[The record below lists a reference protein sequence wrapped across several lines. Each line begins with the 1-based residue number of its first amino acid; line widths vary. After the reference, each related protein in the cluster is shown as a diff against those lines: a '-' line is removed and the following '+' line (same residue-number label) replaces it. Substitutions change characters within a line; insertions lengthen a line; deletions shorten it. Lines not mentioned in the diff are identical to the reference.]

1 MSFVNSDIQKKNRR
15 LSIIL
20 TFITFSMIGLSFAS
34 VPLYDLFCRVTGF
47 GGTTQQS
54 DILPDVILDR
64 VIKIRFDASTN
75 SALPWQFKP
84 EQLEMSMRVGETGL
98 AFYRAKNN
106 GTKPF
111 IGTASFNVTPQ
122 KAGQYFTKIDCFCF
136 TSQRLNPGQEVD
148 MPVTF
153 FVDPSIADNPNLDDV
168 KTITLSYSM
177 FEADAEE
184 YEDYEKENAARLEKN
199 KFDKLADI
207 SN

>member
-1 MSFVNSDIQKKNRR
+1 MSLINGDIQKKNRR

-34 VPLYDLFCRVTGF
+34 VPLYDLFCRATGF

-54 DILPDVILDR
+54 NNLPDVILDR
-64 VIKIRFDASTN
+64 VINIRFDASTN
-75 SALPWQFKP
+75 SILPWDFKP
-84 EQLEMSMRVGETGL
+84 EQLEISMRVGETGL

-106 GTKPF
+106 GNEPF

-122 KAGQYFTKIDCFCF
+122 KAGPYFTKIDCFCF
-136 TSQRLNPGQEVD
+136 TSQRLNPGQEID

-184 YEDYEKENAARLEKN
+184 YEDYEKENAAILEKN

>member
-1 MSFVNSDIQKKNRR
+1 MSISHSDIQRKNRR

-20 TFITFSMIGLSFAS
+20 AFITVAMIGLSFAS

-47 GGTTQQS
+47 GGTTKQS
-54 DILPDVILDR
+54 NNLPDKTLDR
-64 VIKIRFDASTN
+64 IIKIRFDASTN
-75 SALPWQFKP
+75 SALPWHFKP
-84 EQLEMSMRVGETGL
+84 EQLEISMRIGETGL

-106 GTKPF
+106 GKDPF

-122 KAGQYFTKIDCFCF
+122 KAGQYFNKIDCFCF

-153 FVDPSIADNPNLDDV
+153 FVDPDIANNPNLDDV

-184 YEDYEKENAARLEKN
+184 YEDYNQENTMNLKETRLN
-199 KFDKLADI
+199 KLAFVSD
-207 SN
+207 